1 MAVIIEVEG
10 RRPEIHESAFIAE
23 TAVLAGD
30 VRIGANTS
38 VWHGAVLRADINT
51 ITVGEYSNVQE
62 GVTIHGSG
70 TRPVVIGS
78 HVTIGHGAVI
88 DDATIGSSCIIGIN
102 STIISAK
109 VGSNCIVGAGAV
121 VSAGKEVQSGT
132 LVVGVPAKELRKCS
146 EEDIKHI
153 RENAEH
159 YFELLK
165 LHKNHSRRI

>member
-1 MAVIIEVEG
+1 MAVIIDVDG
-10 RRPEIHESAFIAE
+10 RRPAIHDSAFIAE

-38 VWHGAVLRADINT
+38 VWPCAVLRADTNT

-78 HVTIGHGAVI
+78 RVTIGHGAVI
-88 DDATIGSSCIIGIN
+88 DDATIGDDCIIGIN
-102 STIISAK
+102 STVISAK
-109 VGSNCIVGAGAV
+109 VGNNSIVGAGAV
-121 VSAGKEVQSGT
+121 VSAGKEVQEGI
-132 LVVGVPAKELRKCS
+132 LVVGIPAKELRKCTDA
-146 EEDIKHI
+146 DIKHI
-153 RENAEH
+153 REHAEH

-165 LHKNHSRRI
+165 LHKNNSRQV